1 MRKIILLAIILL
13 NVACGKGEFPHM
25 GIADIKLSMESKGY
39 TYLNHKEG
47 DDTTYMYFYSKK
59 EDSWRYVFIDHHL
72 TGDIAKSMETGPVNL
87 LSSNREVLY
96 KAYDLGLITTNWKKY
111 ENK

>member
-47 DDTTYMYFYSKK
+47 DDTTYMYFYSKE
-59 EDSWRYVFIDHHL
+59 EDNYKQVFIDHYL
-72 TGDIAKSMETGPVNL
+72 TGDIAKSNDLGLTSMYMI
-87 LSSNREVLY
+87 NREGLY
-96 KAYDLGLITTNWKKY
+96 KAYDLGLIKTNWRKY
-111 ENK
+111 KNK